1 MHKGF
6 VVKFTMV
13 IIIDRRIFK
22 DRHCLPVL
30 IMRTSVI
37 KILSG
42 IFLLIIVALIIVYFF
57 IPSQLNVSIVV
68 KVNCNTN
75 AVSRTINYK
84 WHEVLN
90 KENSGGV
97 WNGYTYTVSRKMY
110 NAAGISIKHNTIDYT
125 STLVFYPIN
134 NDSTAVQWSVQ
145 MQEGNNPF
153 SKLVG
158 YYKAQ
163 ALKNNMTAVLQQLSH
178 YLENTACVYHYNI
191 THTTLTDTT
200 VISTQ
205 ILSNAYP
212 STASV
217 YGLVQSLK
225 QYINEQ
231 GAHATNYPMLNVRKT
246 DSGFL
251 VMVGIPT
258 DRKLPARGVFYP
270 KRLIPYEN
278 KILTTQVIGGSSS
291 ILEAYR
297 QIELYMQD
305 HSLEAPVIPFELMI
319 TDRSK
324 EADTTK
330 WVTKIF
336 YPIV

>member
-1 MHKGF
+1 
-6 VVKFTMV
+6 
-13 IIIDRRIFK
+13 
-22 DRHCLPVL
+22 
-30 IMRTSVI
+30 MRTSVI
-37 KILSG
+37 KIFSG
-42 IFLLIIVALIIVYFF
+42 IFLLIIIVLIAVYFF
-57 IPSQLNVSIVV
+57 IPSQLNVSIVA
-68 KVNCNTN
+68 KINCNTN
-75 AVSRTINYK
+75 AVSRIINNQ

-90 KENSGGV
+90 NKGRSGV
-97 WNGYTYTVSRKMY
+97 WNGYTYTVNRKLY
-110 NAAGISIKHNTIDYT
+110 NAAGISIKRDNIDYT
-125 STLVFYPIN
+125 SKLILFQLNT
-134 NDSTAVQWSVQ
+134 DSTALQWSAQ
-145 MQEGNNPF
+145 IQEGYNPF
-153 SKLVG
+153 SKLVAC
-158 YYKAQ
+158 YKAR
-163 ALKNNMTAVLQQLSH
+163 ALKNNMTEVLQQLRS

-200 VISTQ
+200 ILSTKT
-205 ILSNAYP
+205 LSNAYP
-212 STASV
+212 STAQV
-217 YGLVQSLK
+217 YALVQSLK

-258 DRKLPARGVFYP
+258 DRKLPAKGGFYP
-270 KRLIPYEN
+270 KRFIPYEN
-278 KILTTQVIGGSSS
+278 RILTTQVIGGTSS

>member
-1 MHKGF
+1 
-6 VVKFTMV
+6 
-13 IIIDRRIFK
+13 
-22 DRHCLPVL
+22 
-30 IMRTSVI
+30 MRTTI
-37 KILSG
+37 TKILSG
-42 IFLLIIVALIIVYFF
+42 IFLLIIVALIAVYFF
-57 IPSQLNVSIVV
+57 IPSQFNVSIAA

-75 AVSRTINYK
+75 AVSRIINNQ
-84 WHEVLN
+84 WNEVLN
-90 KENSGGV
+90 NKDIGGV
-97 WNGYTYTVSRKMY
+97 RNGYTYTVSQKFY
-110 NAAGISIKHNTIDYT
+110 NAANISIKHDDVDYT
-125 STLVFYPIN
+125 SNLVLFPVN
-134 NDSTAVQWSVQ
+134 NDSTAMQWSTQ
-145 MQEGNNPF
+145 IQEGYNPF
-153 SKLVG
+153 SKLVA
-158 YYKAQ
+158 YYKAR
-163 ALKNNMTAVLQQLSH
+163 ALKNNMTGVMKQLRS

-200 VISTQ
+200 IISTKS
-205 ILSNAYP
+205 LSNAYP
-212 STASV
+212 STAQV
-217 YGLVQSLK
+217 YALVQSLK

-258 DRKLPARGVFYP
+258 DRKLPAKGGFYP
-270 KRLIPYEN
+270 KRFIPYEN
-278 KILTTQVIGGSSS
+278 KILTTQVIGGTSS

-305 HSLEAPVIPFELMI
+305 RSLEAPVIPFELMI